1 MVRFFV
7 KFILLSI
14 FVFYGVLG
22 IHVDGVEVSVE
33 KLKNET
39 EFKIEYRYSSI

>member
-39 EFKIEYRYSSI
+39 EFKIEYGYSST